1 MKNGET
7 KMFLAV
13 VTGGGTGGHV
23 IPALAIRESLIKRG
37 IDTLYVGS
45 KNGIEA
51 RIVKDDMKSLFL
63 NLKGVKGKG
72 IVDAIKGAILSLT
85 AFLKLLSRFLKMKPA
100 VIVGTG
106 GFVCFPAVAAG
117 FLCGSR
123 IYLQEQNAVPGATIK
138 LLSRFAKYVFLGFE
152 DAGQFLPAAKT
163 IYSGNPLRHVFYK
176 EKRSYTPHQIGEKM
190 QILVLGGSQGAN
202 FINKVVT
209 ETVDLLKKDRFLFIH
224 QAGEKNRESIEK
236 IYKAKGVEAKVLGFS
251 EDLHRYYF
259 QSHLIIARAGAMTV
273 SEIAASL
280 RPSILIPF
288 PHAIYDHQRKNALA
302 LEKIG
307 AAKVFL
313 EKEVTADILAAVITE
328 LYENPEQLINMSKNL
343 TVLKYIDA
351 AEFITE
357 KILEDMKIV

>member
-1 MKNGET
+1 MKIGDA
-7 KMFLAV
+7 KVSLAV

-23 IPALAIRESLIKRG
+23 IPALAIREAFIKRG
-37 IDTLYVGS
+37 IDTVYIGS

-51 RIVKDDMKSLFL
+51 RIVKDDMNSLFL
-63 NLKGVKGKG
+63 NLRGVKGKG
-72 IVDAIKGAILSLT
+72 IGDAVKGVFLSLS
-85 AFLKLLSRFLKMKPA
+85 AFLRLLCHFLKIKPT
-100 VIVGTG
+100 VVVGTG

-117 FLCGSR
+117 FLCGSK

-138 LLSRFAKYVFLGFE
+138 LLSKFAKYVFLGFE
-152 DAGQFLPAAKT
+152 DAGQFLPADKT
-163 IYSGNPLRHVFYK
+163 IYSGNPLRRVFYE
-176 EKRSYTPHQIGEKM
+176 EKRGYTSHKIGEKM

-202 FINKVVT
+202 FINTIVT
-209 ETVDLLKKDRFLFIH
+209 ETVDLLKKDRFIFIH

-236 IYKAKGVEAKVLGFS
+236 IYKEKGVEAKVLGFS
-251 EDLHRYYF
+251 QDLHKYYF
-259 QSHLIIARAGAMTV
+259 QSHLIISRAGAMTV

-343 TVLKYIDA
+343 TVLKYVDA

-357 KILEDMKIV
+357 KILEDMKVV